1 MSIVRNSAQ
10 RLADFVVRYA
20 SAGSKEWAE
29 AMASELAEIEN
40 DWHALAWAAGGL
52 RVLFYV
58 RPKPLDTLQELNAIA
73 QSYADR
79 RRLQVNDVWLA
90 RNLVCLTTLLLA
102 LSALSKVFHG
112 VDRLGNGLN
121 VLGLLT
127 LSFIHY
133 FHSREPNVPDRDDPS
148 GLVRFYREN
157 LVRSTNVFSLTYWL
171 LPASLVLIATGYELT
186 MTYSWE
192 RVLGVL
198 WFGMLM
204 LFFSR
209 QRSNRRRLAQID
221 ALLAANAER

>member
-1 MSIVRNSAQ
+1 MSIVRNSAH

-20 SAGSKEWAE
+20 SPGSKEWAE

-40 DWHALAWAAGGL
+40 DWHALAWATGGL

-58 RPKPLDTLQELNAIA
+58 RPKPLDTLQELNAMA

-90 RNLVCLTTLLLA
+90 RNVVWLTMLLFA
-102 LSALSKVFHG
+102 LSSLSNVCHG
-112 VDRLGNGLN
+112 KDRLGNALN
-121 VLGLLT
+121 VLGFLT
-127 LSFIHY
+127 LSLIQY
-133 FHSREPNVPDRDDPS
+133 YRSREPDVPDRDDPS

-157 LVRSTNVFSLTYWL
+157 LVRSTNVFSLTFWL
-171 LPASLVLIATGYELT
+171 FPAAVVLITTGYELT
-186 MTYSWE
+186 VTYSWE
-192 RVLGVL
+192 RALGVM
-198 WFGMLM
+198 WFGILM
-204 LFFSR
+204 LFFSG